1 HAVFRVLPAGLA
13 DLPERGTQRVE
24 AGGGHVDGAE
34 PAMGGMVRRA
44 ELLCP
49 PAGERLGLV
58 ATREKREL
66 LRVAGADAGEPIG
79 GDAHRLVP
87 FDLAKPAFATL
98 AHAQQR
104 LLQPRR
110 AKVLHDAGIALAT
123 EHAAVDRV
131 VSVARNVADGAVLK
145 VHVDAAA

>member
-1 HAVFRVLPAGLA
+1 RLFRS
-13 DLPERGTQRVE
+13 RQ
-24 AGGGHVDGAE
+24 
-34 PAMGGMVRRA
+34 
-44 ELLCP
+44 
-49 PAGERLGLV
+49 AGEGRGLD
-58 ATREKREL
+58 ATRENRVL

-131 VSVARNVADGAVLK
+131 VAVARNVADGAVLK
-145 VHVDAAA
+145 VHVDAAAAGAHVAGGLGDAVADRGRRVH